1 MPGYSSG
8 QSRVSPVRQPQPG
21 AGTGEAQTRRR
32 LTRQELAN
40 LPAIQRY
47 RVEWMQVLVPEGEPS
62 NPGRPVHDRE
72 AETRNLDSWAAF
84 ARAIC
89 EGAQKAAKQVMVV
102 RARRIW
108 GRLGNTLK
116 RSKWA
121 IEYRE
126 EYLIP
131 SVIQRWVKVWTL
143 K

>member
-1 MPGYSSG
+1 MSGYP
-8 QSRVSPVRQPQPG
+8 SRRVSFSPVRQVHQV
-21 AGTGEAQTRRR
+21 AGTASVPTRRR
-32 LTRQELAN
+32 PTRQELAN

-62 NPGRPVHDRE
+62 DPERPVRDRE

-89 EGAQKAAKQVMVV
+89 EDAQKAAKQVMVA

-121 IEYRE
+121 IEYRDE
-126 EYLIP
+126 HLIP
-131 SVIQRWVKVWTL
+131 SVVQRWVKIWTL